1 MISITYVPPAAFVP
15 ENWEKIFVEKERQ
28 KVSIEEQKDLEE
40 TALFLMHV
48 VFLQNSEEA
57 E

>member
-1 MISITYVPPAAFVP
+1 VPPAAFVP
-15 ENWEKIFVEKERQ
+15 QNWEQIFVEKERQ